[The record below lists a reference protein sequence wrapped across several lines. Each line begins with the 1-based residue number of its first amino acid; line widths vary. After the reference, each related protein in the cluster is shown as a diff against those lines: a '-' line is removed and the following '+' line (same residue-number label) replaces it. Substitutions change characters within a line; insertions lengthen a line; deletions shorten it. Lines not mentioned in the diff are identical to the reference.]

1 LTRYFVRRVLQLI
14 PMLVGI
20 SLISYA
26 IIRLAPGDPERLLI
40 DPSQVTFE
48 QLASVRQE
56 LGLDD
61 PLPVQYV
68 KTMKS
73 LLLGDLRSYKTRQT
87 VQELVGERLPTTLA
101 LGGLGLLFGITLGV
115 GLGVMQSI
123 RPYGGLDDLGTLVS
137 LLGFSIPNF
146 WLALMLILLF
156 AVQLHWLPASG
167 IRPVNATAW
176 NPIEMGPYLVLPTLV
191 LGSGFMASVARYARS
206 SMLEALA
213 QDYVR
218 TAHAK
223 GLRSRVVL
231 LRHALRNSLLPVIT
245 LTGFFLPNL
254 LGGAAIIE
262 SIFALPGMGRLAV
275 DSVFVR
281 DYPVILSLNMMGAAA
296 VLIGNLLA
304 DMAYAIADPRIRYA

>member
-1 LTRYFVRRVLQLI
+1 LTGYIIRRVLQLV
-14 PMLVGI
+14 PMLIGI

-26 IIRLAPGDPERLLI
+26 VIRMAPGDPERLLI

-73 LLLGDLRSYKTRQT
+73 LLVGDLRSYKSRQT
-87 VQELVGERLPTTLA
+87 VQEMVAERLPTTLA
-101 LGGLGLLFGITLGV
+101 LGTLGLVVGITLGV
-115 GLGVMQSI
+115 GLGVLQSL
-123 RPYGGLDDLGTLVS
+123 RPYGRLDDLGTLVS
-137 LLGFSIPNF
+137 LLGFSTPNF

-156 AVQLHWLPASG
+156 AVQLHWLPVSG
-167 IRPVNATAW
+167 IRPVNSSTW
-176 NPIEMGPYLVLPTLV
+176 NPLEMAPYLVLPTFV
-191 LGSGFMASVARYARS
+191 LASGFLASVARYARS
-206 SMLEALA
+206 SMLDALA

-223 GLRSRVVL
+223 GLPGQLVV
-231 LRHALRNSLLPVIT
+231 LRHALRNSLLPIIT

-262 SIFALPGMGRLAV
+262 SIFALPGMGRLVV

-281 DYPVILSLNMMGAAA
+281 DYPVILSLNMMLAAT
-296 VLIGNLLA
+296 VLLGNLLA
-304 DMAYAIADPRIRYA
+304 DIAYAVADPRIRYA